1 MTRNCSLNYKKI
13 QVDNMLSTN
22 IVLNVKTKT
31 KQKQSLYTTCC
42 ELVFFGDSMN
52 NLFSCCGLTEARMRA
67 AEKDLPVHKIEICQK
82 YFLDKNLQK
91 TAIV

>member
-1 MTRNCSLNYKKI
+1 MLCTKI
-13 QVDNMLSTN
+13 VFYFDIQNN
-22 IVLNVKTKT
+22 ICTQNVVN
-31 KQKQSLYTTCC
+31 LY
-42 ELVFFGDSMN
+42 FFGNSMN
-52 NLFSCCGLTEARMRA
+52 NLSSYCGLTEARMRA